1 MVGQCGGRVG
11 WQLGWCVWWGWKVH
25 AGNNA
30 PPIEQAEQPSR
41 PLKVLCETRMQC
53 CPLGPTGQSSGWGV
67 WEGELARRGKE
78 GDVDLKHALRIERS

>member
-30 PPIEQAEQPSR
+30 PPIEQAEQPSVKQAEQASHSKQ
-41 PLKVLCETRMQC
+41 LFHVSDGAWC
-53 CPLGPTGQSSGWGV
+53 CHFRILSTPMDPFGASIATGVPGV
-67 WEGELARRGKE
+67 RH
-78 GDVDLKHALRIERS
+78 VALH

>member
-1 MVGQCGGRVG
+1 MVGQCGRRVG

-41 PLKVLCETRMQC
+41 PLKVLCEARMQC
-53 CPLGPTGQSSGWGV
+53 CPSGPTGQSGGWGV
-67 WEGELARRGKE
+67 WEGELAAWVGSFVE
-78 GDVDLKHALRIERS
+78 NM